1 MANRNPLYIN
11 DGANTV
17 IRDTVTQPE
26 RAAAVT
32 PSDSTTF
39 AEPSTLY
46 VAGTGAISV
55 ETPGGDVVLF
65 SGVVGWFPVKVVKV
79 RATGT
84 TATGIVRLFNS

>member
-1 MANRNPLYIN
+1 MANQNPLFIN

-39 AEPSTLY
+39 EPSTLY

-84 TATGIVRLFNS
+84 TATGIVRLFNT